1 MYILSHIHSYIYNMQ
16 ILESI
21 TMMFVKLNKKTLL
34 KIETLFGFCFVFL
47 IHAQAIVG
55 NNEM

>member
-1 MYILSHIHSYIYNMQ
+1 
-16 ILESI
+16 
-21 TMMFVKLNKKTLL
+21 MMFVKLNKKTLL